1 MAIIT
6 LTSDLGLKDY
16 YVASVKGAIL
26 SQFPEAVIVDITHQ
40 IPAFDII
47 QTSIILKNCYNDF
60 PQGTVHV
67 IGVNSEKDRD
77 VPHVAVKYNGHYFIG
92 ADNGVFSLIFDYEP
106 EEIVEINFPDIPF
119 TTFATKDIFVR
130 AACMLA
136 KGVEMKT
143 LGVPKSQLEQK
154 SMFRA
159 ISEGDLIK
167 GMVIYVDHYG
177 NVLTNVTQAM
187 MEEVGK
193 ERPFTLYFRGG
204 DYNISKINQYYHDV
218 PEGERVALYNSS
230 GFIEIAINKGNAN
243 KLFGIKQGDPIR
255 IEFS

>member
-26 SQFPEAVIVDITHQ
+26 SQYPEANIIDITHQ
-40 IPAFDII
+40 IPPFDII

-60 PQGTVHV
+60 PPGTVHIV
-67 IGVNSEKDRD
+67 GVNSEKDKN
-77 VPHVAVKYNGHYFIG
+77 VPHIAAQYKGHYFIG
-92 ADNGVFSLIFDYEP
+92 ADNGMFSLIFDEEP
-106 EEIVEINFPDIPF
+106 DRIVEIIFQDIPF

-130 AACMLA
+130 AACLLA
-136 KGVEMKT
+136 KGAEISSLGKT
-143 LGVPKSQLEQK
+143 RSHLEQK

-159 ISEGDLIK
+159 VSEGDLIK

-177 NVLTNVTQAM
+177 NVLTNITKSM
-187 MEEVGK
+187 MEEIGK
-193 ERPFTLYFRGG
+193 GRTFTLYFRGG
-204 DYNISKINQYYHDV
+204 DYNISKIHQYYHDV

-255 IEFS
+255 IEFT

>member
-26 SQFPEAVIVDITHQ
+26 SRCPEAVIVDITHE
-40 IPAFDII
+40 IPPFDII
-47 QTSIILKNCYNDF
+47 QTSIILKNCYRDF
-60 PQGTVHV
+60 PEGTIHI
-67 IGVNSEKDRD
+67 IGVNSEKHQDI
-77 VPHVAVKYNGHYFIG
+77 PHVAVEYNGHFFIG
-92 ADNGVFSLIFDYEP
+92 ADNGIFSLIFDKEP
-106 EEIVEINFPDIPF
+106 DKIVEINFEEVKF
-119 TTFATKDIFVR
+119 TTFATKDVFAR
-130 AACMLA
+130 AACLLA
-136 KGVEMKT
+136 QKQDIHL
-143 LGVPKSQLEQK
+143 LGTPKDALEQK

-167 GMVIYVDHYG
+167 GMVIYIDHYG
-177 NVLTNVTQAM
+177 NVLTNVTQSM
-187 MEEVGK
+187 MQEIGQG
-193 ERPFTLYFRGG
+193 RPFTLYFRGG
-204 DYNISKINQYYHDV
+204 DYNISKIHRYYHDV